1 MQKLRELNKVKMIR
15 VLQIEFYRDKE
26 SNIVLALHYNDENFE
41 KNEDF
46 AKQHFVRCD
55 IKK

>member
-26 SNIVLALHYNDENFE
+26 SNIVLALHYIDENFE

-46 AKQHFVRCD
+46 VKQHFVRCD